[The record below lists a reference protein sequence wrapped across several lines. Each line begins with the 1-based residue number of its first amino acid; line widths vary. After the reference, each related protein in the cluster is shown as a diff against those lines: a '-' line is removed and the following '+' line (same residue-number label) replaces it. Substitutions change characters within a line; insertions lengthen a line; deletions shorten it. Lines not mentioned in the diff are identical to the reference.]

1 MSDWKVGDR
10 VDVFG
15 DKGVLVGLA
24 TPLNGKERW
33 LVRWDSDGFPTE
45 VMTSNLRRANPDR
58 SKADG

>member
-33 LVRWDSDGFPTE
+33 LVRWDSDGFPHRGHDQQPP
-45 VMTSNLRRANPDR
+45 SRK
-58 SKADG
+58 S